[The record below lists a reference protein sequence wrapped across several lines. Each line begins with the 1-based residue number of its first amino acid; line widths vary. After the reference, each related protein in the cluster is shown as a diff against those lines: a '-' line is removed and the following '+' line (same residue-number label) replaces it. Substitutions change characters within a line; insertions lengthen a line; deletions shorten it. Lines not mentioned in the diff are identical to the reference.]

1 LYHNTVGHNLVAIGD
16 GALYN
21 QRIGTGKLYQNVAV
35 GSKALFSNTT
45 GWGNIAIGF
54 AAITNN
60 TTGEENTIGW
70 IPVNGKQYNRNANN
84 TSVGFRALTANTNEW
99 GNTAIG
105 CFAMFGAK
113 GGNQITCLGME
124 SDAVMI

>member
-1 LYHNTVGHNLVAIGD
+1 M
-16 GALYN
+16 
-21 QRIGTGKLYQNVAV
+21 
-35 GSKALFSNTT
+35 FSNTT

-60 TTGEENTIGW
+60 TTGT
-70 IPVNGKQYNRNANN
+70 QN

>member
-21 QRIGTGKLYQNVAV
+21 QRIGTGNFYENVAV

-60 TTGEENTIGW
+60 TTGEENTSVGS
-70 IPVNGKQYNRNANN
+70 RSMANNTTGTQN